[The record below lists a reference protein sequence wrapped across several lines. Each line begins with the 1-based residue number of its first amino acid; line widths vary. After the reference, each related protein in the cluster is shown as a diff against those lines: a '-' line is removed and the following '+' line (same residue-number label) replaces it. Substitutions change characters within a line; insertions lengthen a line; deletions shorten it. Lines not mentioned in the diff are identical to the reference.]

1 MEQRGPLFEAIASSL
16 EDARTIEAAGGQ
28 RIELVSALSQGGLT
42 PSLGLVQAVLD
53 QVSLP
58 VAVMVRP
65 NKQGFCYSPDDLE
78 EMRRDARIFWAMGV
92 RHIVT
97 GLLDEEGLADIQGLE
112 RLLRGTGF
120 QVTFHRAIDETT
132 DIGRSLERINACPRI
147 SHILTSLGQGQ
158 VIDNLDRLAWYSE
171 KARPRLILA
180 SGITHKN
187 AGDRKSVR

>member
-1 MEQRGPLFEAIASSL
+1 MEQKVPLFEAIASSL

-42 PSLGLVQAVLD
+42 PSLGLVQSVLD

-78 EMRRDARIFWAMGV
+78 EMGRDARIFWAMGV
-92 RHIVT
+92 RHIVA

-112 RLLRGTGF
+112 RLLLF
-120 QVTFHRAIDETT
+120 TFTT
-132 DIGRSLERINACPRI
+132 INTDVNGGIAQIPGYPDPGYANQGR
-147 SHILTSLGQGQ
+147 
-158 VIDNLDRLAWYSE
+158 
-171 KARPRLILA
+171 
-180 SGITHKN
+180 
-187 AGDRKSVR
+187 